1 MRRNDD
7 SVRGLGWWSPTRWER
22 TLTLRVKLFVLIAG
36 VIIFA
41 AIGVTAVALWRDV
54 IRGQQL
60 LVREGHAVA
69 ASAAVA
75 AGHWVRA
82 DGLAPG
88 GDKALAAIAE
98 RVVRSAPL
106 DRAWVVDRAGR
117 ILACEDLGAQGC
129 PPGLPPADELQ
140 PNAWPKDTVD
150 RLVAPEG
157 LIASAPIVAGGE
169 TVGAV
174 RVGFPR
180 EQVEESA
187 RDLAWGAAVV
197 AAIWIA
203 IAHLF
208 AALFI
213 RRVTRPL
220 VQVAGAAERLRAEAR
235 GVRIDEPDDPELREV
250 AHAFNELA
258 ERLDERREENERLIA
273 GLEERVA
280 EKTRE
285 VLRADRLATLG
296 GIAAGFAHEIGNALN
311 VIRGYTGVI
320 LRELPQDH
328 PNRPDADAVRREVAR
343 AAGLL
348 ERFLV
353 FARARTVHPHPQ
365 AIEPILRDAVEL
377 IAPAAAQARVT
388 REVVVA
394 PGLPEVVADP
404 ELLRQAF
411 LNLGLN
417 AVQALA
423 PHGGGRLVVRAFADG
438 AAVVVEF
445 QDDGPGMDRET
456 AAHVF
461 EPFFT
466 TKASGTGLGLAIV
479 RQAAEA
485 HGGSVEVESA
495 PESGATFR
503 VRLPAAPV
511 HAESVRPSTGSGRTG
526 AGGAA

>member
-1 MRRNDD
+1 MRRTPE

-60 LVREGHAVA
+60 LAREGHAVA
-69 ASAAVA
+69 SSAALA
-75 AGHWVRA
+75 AAHWLRA
-82 DGLAPG
+82 DGNVDPG
-88 GDKALAAIAE
+88 GEKALQAVTE
-98 RVVRSAPL
+98 RALRALPL
-106 DRAWVVDRAGR
+106 ERAWVVDRTGR
-117 ILACEDLGAQGC
+117 VLACSDEGRLGC
-129 PPGLPPADELQ
+129 PPGLPPDDELQ
-140 PNAWPKDTVD
+140 PDAWPRDTVD
-150 RLVAPEG
+150 RLIVPEG
-157 LIASAPIVAGGE
+157 LIASAPVVRDGE

-174 RVGFPR
+174 RVAFHR
-180 EQVEESA
+180 EEVEGSA

-197 AAIWIA
+197 AAVWIA
-203 IAHLF
+203 LSHLF

-220 VQVAGAAERLRAEAR
+220 VQVVRASERLRAEAR
-235 GVRIDEPDDPELREV
+235 GVRIEEPDDPELRDL
-250 AHAFNELA
+250 AHAFNEMA
-258 ERLDERREENERLIA
+258 ERLDERRAENERLIS

-320 LRELPQDH
+320 LRELPEDH
-328 PNRPDADAVRREVAR
+328 PNRPDADAVRREVQR
-343 AAGLL
+343 AAGLI

-353 FARARTVHPHPQ
+353 FARARTVHPHAQPV
-365 AIEPILRDAVEL
+365 EPILRDAVEV
-377 IAPAAAQARVT
+377 IGPSAAQAHVV
-388 REVVVA
+388 REIEIA
-394 PGLPEVVADP
+394 PGLPDVVADA

-411 LNLGLN
+411 LNLGVN
-417 AVQALA
+417 AVQAMA
-423 PHGGGRLVVRAFADG
+423 SRGGGRLRVRARADG
-438 AAVVVEF
+438 TAVVVEF
-445 QDDGPGMDRET
+445 QDDGPGMDPST

-466 TKASGTGLGLAIV
+466 TKATGTGLGLSIV

-495 PESGATFR
+495 PNVGATFR
-503 VRLPAAPV
+503 VRLPAAP
-511 HAESVRPSTGSGRTG
+511 ASAASPEDASGI
-526 AGGAA
+526 GGAA